1 MHILRRFSTLIFVAV
16 LLTGTLTRPVLPFD
30 EESFISDY
38 LWQRFIR
45 LKPPQ
50 RPRIALVLGGG
61 GARGLAHIGVLK
73 VLDEEKIPIDMI
85 VGTSVGAL
93 VGALYSA
100 GEPVSRIET
109 IGQSVDWNN
118 LADVKGSSLVKLII
132 HEQLLSAEKLEH
144 YLNDKIGPKRFSDL
158 PIPFACVA
166 TDLMSGERLI
176 MRDGEVAIAARAS
189 ATIPGIFAPVEY
201 RHRFLV
207 DGGIYDNLPTDVAK
221 LLGAD
226 IVIAVAVQA
235 DISKHNVD
243 NVFMTLTQAIYIQGR
258 VLDEGRMKEAD
269 ILIRPQVGDV
279 SAVDLGRSA
288 ECIDAGIASARQA
301 MAELKLTLIKR
312 TPDRNLFK

>member
-1 MHILRRFSTLIFVAV
+1 M
-16 LLTGTLTRPVLPFD
+16 LLTGMLTRPALPFD
-30 EESFISDY
+30 EETFISDY
-38 LWQRFIR
+38 LWQRFSR

-73 VLDEEKIPIDMI
+73 VFDEEKIPVDMI

-93 VGALYSA
+93 VGALYAA

-109 IGQSVDWNN
+109 MGQSVDWNN

-132 HEQLLSAEKLEH
+132 KEQLLSAEKLEH

-158 PIPFACVA
+158 SIPFACVA

-176 MRDGEVAIAARAS
+176 MRDGEVALAARAS

-258 VLDEGRMKEAD
+258 VLDEGRMKDAD

-279 SAVDLGRSA
+279 SAVDLGRSE
-288 ECIDAGIASARQA
+288 ECIDAGIAAARQSMSA
-301 MAELKLTLIKR
+301 LKLMLIKR
-312 TPDRNLFK
+312 TQDRSLFQ